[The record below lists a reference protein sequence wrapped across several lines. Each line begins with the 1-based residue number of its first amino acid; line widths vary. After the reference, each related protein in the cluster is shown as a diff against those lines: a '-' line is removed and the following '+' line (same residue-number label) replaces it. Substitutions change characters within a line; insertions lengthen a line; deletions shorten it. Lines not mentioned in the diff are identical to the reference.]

1 MQMQSS
7 HSCHLHFSNSDRNYV
22 KNALDRLVELNL
34 LHFNPQEVQHIKDV
48 IDLRNRVHIR
58 LTNGNE
64 LSNADFNRDIYNDA
78 VNLLKTVDEQIYQY
92 AVPLYGCG
100 HTIPISREP

>member
-1 MQMQSS
+1 MTSEIKQRIEQI
-7 HSCHLHFSNSDRNYV
+7 R
-22 KNALDRLVELNL
+22 RG
-34 LHFNPQEVQHIKDV
+34 EVPEEYKKIHGDIKDV

>member
-1 MQMQSS
+1 MAM
-7 HSCHLHFSNSDRNYV
+7 R
-22 KNALDRLVELNL
+22 
-34 LHFNPQEVQHIKDV
+34 QH
-48 IDLRNRVHIR
+48 
-58 LTNGNE
+58 
-64 LSNADFNRDIYNDA
+64 DA

>member
-1 MQMQSS
+1 MENPNQSVEIWDQ
-7 HSCHLHFSNSDRNYV
+7 CRKFFSVASDM
-22 KNALDRLVELNL
+22 ELYSQGQFL
-34 LHFNPQEVQHIKDV
+34 LQHV